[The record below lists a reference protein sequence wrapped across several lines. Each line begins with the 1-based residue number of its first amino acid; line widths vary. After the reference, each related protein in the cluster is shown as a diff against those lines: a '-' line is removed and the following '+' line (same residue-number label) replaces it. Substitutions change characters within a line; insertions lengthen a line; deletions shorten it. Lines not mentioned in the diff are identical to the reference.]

1 MPELFIYL
9 IKVNVALLV
18 FCAGYYLVLRRLTF
32 YTLNRIYLVTAIL
45 FATLYSRVDLN
56 NFLQRHEQINKP
68 IQVVII
74 NWQAPVKALTTRHD
88 QWYWLQ
94 MAFWAGVIILGMR
107 LGTQLLSLYR
117 LHKRSEPLRIQ
128 QYFVRAIKGNVNPFS
143 FWRSIYVNPENHEPN
158 DLQAILEHE
167 QIHVN
172 EWHTLDILLGELSAV
187 FYWFNPGIWLMKR
200 AIRENIE
207 FITDRKILQKGMDT
221 KTYQYSLLNV
231 NLQAQNHAIAN
242 NFNIS
247 TIKKRIMMMNARRSS
262 NINITRYLIL
272 VPAVMLML
280 LVFSVSKAEISR
292 SLDKAGK
299 VVAKALNKAVVNL
312 KEVLPEHA
320 KIKADEPVAK
330 PAKTIKAPPI
340 SINEAEQPE
349 QLLTATYTT
358 AVGDTI
364 LKKQNIE
371 YYINGKKVENLELNK
386 IPAADIDH
394 IEVYKDPKVSQAK
407 GMVYI
412 TLKNANGTVDT
423 SKKANT
429 FSIGTGKKSLDP
441 VTVLGY
447 RAAKKVKT
455 DSAKVEELYQ
465 LRQSYNLTAD
475 TIHVT
480 SVKINGKK
488 TGINTKANVIY
499 LDSVSPKHTVT
510 KLNNVQYADLPIFN
524 QLNFDNKLIIING
537 KEATQKQFRKLSAA
551 DIKTVSKLSTAG
563 AKAIYGDKGA
573 NGAIIITTK

>member
-45 FATLYSRVDLN
+45 FAALYPRIDLN

-74 NWQAPVKALTTRHD
+74 NWQAPVKALNTQHD
-88 QWYWLQ
+88 KWYWLQ
-94 MAFWAGVIILGMR
+94 MAFWAGVIILGLR
-107 LGTQLLSLYR
+107 LAMQLISLYR
-117 LHKRSEPLRIQ
+117 LHKSSEPLRIQ
-128 QYFVRAIKGNVNPFS
+128 QYFVRVIKGNVNPFS
-143 FWRSIYVNPENHEPN
+143 FWRSIYVNPDNHEPN
-158 DLQAILEHE
+158 DLKAILEHE

-172 EWHTLDILLGELSAV
+172 EWHTLDILLGEISAV

-262 NINITRYLIL
+262 NINITRYLVL
-272 VPAVMLML
+272 VPAVMVLL
-280 LVFSVSKAEISR
+280 LVFSVSKAEISK
-292 SLDKAGK
+292 SINKAGK
-299 VVAKALNKAVVNL
+299 VVAKALNTAVVNL
-312 KEVLPEHA
+312 KEALPEKNSSLVA
-320 KIKADEPVAK
+320 QPGIKPF
-330 PAKTIKAPPI
+330 KTLARTAIRITTANQ
-340 SINEAEQPE
+340 SDQ
-349 QLLTATYTT
+349 QLTATYTRDLT
-358 AVGDTI
+358 DTI
-364 LKKQNIE
+364 LNKQNIE

-386 IPAADIDH
+386 IPATEIDH

-412 TLKNANGTVDT
+412 TLKNANGTADT
-423 SKKANT
+423 SKKVRST
-429 FSIGTGKKSLDP
+429 WSIGTSKKSLEP
-441 VTVLGY
+441 VTVMGY
-447 RAAKKVKT
+447 RVARKGKL
-455 DSAKVEELYQ
+455 DSIRIEESHKLS
-465 LRQSYNLTAD
+465 QSNTFTAD
-475 TIHVT
+475 SIQVK
-480 SVKINGKK
+480 SIKINGKK
-488 TGINTKANVIY
+488 SAVNGKAIY
-499 LDSVSPKHTVT
+499 LDSMTKHTIT
-510 KLNNVQYADLPIFN
+510 KLNNVQYTDLPIFN